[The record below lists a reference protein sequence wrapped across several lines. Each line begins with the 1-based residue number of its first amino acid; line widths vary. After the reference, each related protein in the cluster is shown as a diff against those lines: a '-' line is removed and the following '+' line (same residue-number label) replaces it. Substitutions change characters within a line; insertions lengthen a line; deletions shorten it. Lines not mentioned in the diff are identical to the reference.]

1 MKVRV
6 ELINQ
11 EHYDKASK
19 DLFKRRDD
27 FTKLGGEERDH
38 ELILLSLFKAMDGA
52 KSYQLL
58 ERMLN
63 DLFDF
68 LIDL

>member
-1 MKVRV
+1 MDR
-6 ELINQ
+6 
-11 EHYDKASK
+11 SK
-19 DLFKRRDD
+19 REEALNCYCNSIDD
-27 FTKLGGEERDH
+27 FAKLGGEERDH

-68 LIDL
+68 MFDL